1 MLFGVKIGGVAVGV
15 TFWSVTG
22 VGERGPACVDC
33 AVAEGLAAVPEP
45 GCV

>member
-22 VGERGPACVDC
+22 VGERGHACVDC
-33 AVAEGLAAVPEP
+33 VFAVGLTAVNES